1 MTTILAGRFTTFDAA
16 EGSARKLHERAFGQD
31 DVSIFFLN
39 PAGQHARFPL
49 GGDGYADSAAQP
61 GGRGAMA
68 GAVHGMLLG
77 FGVGLIAYA
86 AGWRFWYTPLALA
99 LAGMYLG
106 VLAGALAR
114 MRGRRDEGKGALAK
128 SETGVI
134 LAARVTPGNAETAE
148 DVLRVTGADAIER
161 VEGQWRNGRWQDFDP
176 VRRSGHGET
185 G

>member
-1 MTTILAGRFTTFDAA
+1 MTTIVAGRFTTFDAA

-99 LAGMYLG
+99 LA
-106 VLAGALAR
+106 ACISACWRAR
-114 MRGRRDEGKGALAK
+114 SRACEGGGTKARARWRRAK
-128 SETGVI
+128 P
-134 LAARVTPGNAETAE
+134 A
-148 DVLRVTGADAIER
+148 
-161 VEGQWRNGRWQDFDP
+161 
-176 VRRSGHGET
+176 
-185 G
+185 